1 MISERSKAI
10 ILLTGYLPG
19 SEKRIKPLSTTEYNK
34 LGLWLRDNDLKPED
48 LMDSQSVL
56 SKLDEAVLTKEK
68 LTGLLSRSTAL
79 AICLEKWSRA
89 GVWVINRSD
98 PDYPAVYRK
107 KLRGQS
113 PPFFYGVGNKKV
125 LATKA
130 IGVVG
135 SRKASEQDLKYTAE
149 LGKHIVRQGFSVISG
164 GAKGIDEAAMLGA
177 LENDGTCIGVL
188 ADKLLQRSTSKTYR
202 QHLVRKNLVLLS
214 PFHPEAGFNVGNAM
228 GRNKYIYAK
237 STATC
242 VVHSGRKG
250 GTWNGAI
257 ENLNSKFA
265 PLYVK
270 KNEDATAGNVFLIKK
285 GGVEMNEDVSAINFS
300 EVQKSSGRYEQQPS
314 LFTDR
319 VSEPVQQQAPK
330 VNEIAATRDAP
341 GNSYEILL
349 STLTELM
356 KKDFPDGFSIDEMK
370 KQYSLLANQAKK
382 WIKMM
387 IDLQLI
393 TELSD
398 NKYAAN
404 K

>member
-48 LMDSQSVL
+48 LIRDEGVVSR
-56 SKLDEAVLTKEK
+56 LDGAVLTKEK
-68 LTGLLSRSTAL
+68 LSSLLSRSTAL
-79 AICLEKWSRA
+79 AICLEKWTRA

-98 PDYPAVYRK
+98 PDYPEAYRK

-113 PPFFYGVGNKKV
+113 PPFFYGVGNRKV
-125 LATKA
+125 LASKA

-135 SRKASEQDLKYTAE
+135 SRKASEEDLKYAEE
-149 LGKHIVRQGFSVISG
+149 LGKHITNQGFSVVSG

-177 LENDGTCIGVL
+177 LENDGTCIGIL

-237 STATC
+237 SNATC
-242 VVHSGRKG
+242 VIHSGSKG

-257 ENLNSKFA
+257 ENINSKFT

-270 KNEDATAGNVFLIKK
+270 KNEDTTAGNIFLIKK
-285 GGVEMNEDVSAINFS
+285 GGVEMKEDVSMITFS
-300 EVQKSSGRYEQQPS
+300 DSQEIPVRYEPQPD

-319 VSEPVQQQAPK
+319 VSEPLKQQAHK
-330 VNEIAATRDAP
+330 VEETVAVAVASN
-341 GNSYEILL
+341 NSSEILL
-349 STLTELM
+349 TALTELIRQ
-356 KKDFPDGFSIDEMK
+356 DFSDEFSIDEMK
-370 KQYSLLANQAKK
+370 KQYGILANQAKK

-387 IDLQLI
+387 LDLQLI
-393 TELSD
+393 IKKSD
-398 NKYAAN
+398 DKYAAS

>member
-1 MISERSKAI
+1 MISDRSKAI

-48 LMDSQSVL
+48 LIDSQNVL
-56 SKLDEAVLTKEK
+56 NKLDEAILTKEK
-68 LTGLLSRSTAL
+68 LNSLLSRSTAL
-79 AICLEKWSRA
+79 AICLEKWTRA

-98 PDYPAVYRK
+98 PDYPEVYRK
-107 KLRGQS
+107 KLHGQS
-113 PPFFYGVGNKKV
+113 PPFFYGVGNRKV

-135 SRKASEQDLKYTAE
+135 SRKASEQDLKYAEE
-149 LGKHIVRQGFSVISG
+149 LGKHITSQGFSVVSG

-177 LENDGTCIGVL
+177 LENDGTCIGIL

-202 QHLVRKNLVLLS
+202 QYLIRKNLVLLS
-214 PFHPEAGFNVGNAM
+214 PFHPESGFNVGNAM

-237 STATC
+237 SNATC
-242 VVHSGRKG
+242 VIHSGRKG

-257 ENLNSKFA
+257 ENINSKFT

-270 KNEDATAGNVFLIKK
+270 KNEDPTAGNIFLIKK
-285 GGVEMNEDVSAINFS
+285 GGIEMNEDVSTINFS
-300 EVQKSSGRYEQQPS
+300 DLQKSPGRYEQQAS
-314 LFTDR
+314 LFNDR
-319 VSEPVQQQAPK
+319 VSEPVKQHVSK
-330 VNEIAATRDAP
+330 VEEALVLEDTSDD
-341 GNSYEILL
+341 SSEILL
-349 STLTELM
+349 SALTELT

-370 KQYSLLANQAKK
+370 KQYSILANQANK
-382 WIKMM
+382 WINMM

-393 TELSD
+393 KKLSE